1 MSVEVAL
8 PTCIVP
14 YQLFALML
22 PAIEA
27 YTRNQFQHLTSSHD
41 REDAEAEVVAWV
53 WERFV
58 AMPTAF
64 DVAAGE
70 TASA

>member
-1 MSVEVAL
+1 MSVDVAL
-8 PTCIVP
+8 PARIVP
-14 YQLFALML
+14 NQLFVLVL

-27 YTRNQFQHLTSSHD
+27 YTRNQFQHLTSAHD

-58 AMPTAF
+58 AVPTAF
-64 DVAAGE
+64 GVVAGE
-70 TASA
+70 PTTV